1 MWRLGKSSEDEL
13 DVRSC
18 IPKSVLTSSG
28 SLRSATTRSTVSLHT
43 STLGRIHTTTN
54 IARSVTSVLYQL
66 AILKLEKTS
75 MNLIT
80 TLVRVLYTNSAKWF
94 EMITTAPATVDY
106 TVLNNSSIL
115 RTSGV
120 SGAK

>member
-1 MWRLGKSSEDEL
+1 
-13 DVRSC
+13 
-18 IPKSVLTSSG
+18 
-28 SLRSATTRSTVSLHT
+28 
-43 STLGRIHTTTN
+43 
-54 IARSVTSVLYQL
+54 L

-75 MNLIT
+75 VNLIT